1 MKYKMFVC
9 VDGHKSLIASTNEF
23 WALEKLIDELEKFQ
37 TQWEMTEDGVTVFTT
52 ILNN

>member
-1 MKYKMFVC
+1 MFVC
-9 VDGHKSLIASTNEF
+9 VDGHKSLIASSYEF
-23 WALEKLIDELEKFQ
+23 KGLEKLIEELEKFQ